1 MFTRAQV
8 QQAFQQYTVS
18 QNIQFT
24 EHWEIFQSILL
35 TEIENSVTTK
45 VLFDEAKKHGIK
57 GAMKLRKHE
66 LIEKLW
72 DHTAPKTTKR
82 VATCTQQNK
91 NTKNKNKKQKLNKG
105 IEEFFES
112 TIPCENK
119 EMPLVEETVVEL
131 VPEVPVIPQ
140 DPNRCSV
147 CQSHVSIYNCSSI
160 YYYCEKEHKYSTDR
174 IANHVYDSFYGKWLP
189 IGPTI
194 SNTHYELIESKR
206 SKLRDFDL
214 GRAKATHTEVRAYMS
229 YLKGLELYYPS
240 LMTEMQIDY
249 LHGIRAGNIVVHVDY
264 DMVKLRTIN

>member
-1 MFTRAQV
+1 MFTRTQV

-24 EHWEIFQSILL
+24 EHWEIFQSIFLN
-35 TEIENSVTTK
+35 EIENNITTK
-45 VLFDEAKKHGIK
+45 LLFDEAKKHGIK

-72 DHTAPKTTKR
+72 EHTAPKTTKR

-91 NTKNKNKKQKLNKG
+91 NTKNKNKNKKQKLNKG

-160 YYYCEKEHKYSTDR
+160 YKYCEKEHKYSTDR

-214 GRAKATHTEVRAYMS
+214 ARAKASHTEVRAFMS
-229 YLKGLELYYPS
+229 YLKDLNY
-240 LMTEMQIDY
+240 II
-249 LHGIRAGNIVVHVDY
+249 LH
-264 DMVKLRTIN
+264 

>member
-72 DHTAPKTTKR
+72 EHTAPKTTKR
-82 VATCTQQNK
+82 VVACTQE
-91 NTKNKNKKQKLNKG
+91 NKNKKQKVNKG
-105 IEEFFES
+105 IETFFEP
-112 TIPCENK
+112 TIQCESKDNS
-119 EMPLVEETVVEL
+119 EQVVE
-131 VPEVPVIPQ
+131 VVQEVPVTPQ
-140 DPNRCSV
+140 DPNICSV

-160 YYYCEKEHKYSTDR
+160 
-174 IANHVYDSFYGKWLP
+174 
-189 IGPTI
+189 
-194 SNTHYELIESKR
+194 
-206 SKLRDFDL
+206 
-214 GRAKATHTEVRAYMS
+214 
-229 YLKGLELYYPS
+229 
-240 LMTEMQIDY
+240 
-249 LHGIRAGNIVVHVDY
+249 
-264 DMVKLRTIN
+264 

>member
-1 MFTRAQV
+1 
-8 QQAFQQYTVS
+8 
-18 QNIQFT
+18 
-24 EHWEIFQSILL
+24 
-35 TEIENSVTTK
+35 
-45 VLFDEAKKHGIK
+45 
-57 GAMKLRKHE
+57 
-66 LIEKLW
+66 
-72 DHTAPKTTKR
+72 
-82 VATCTQQNK
+82 
-91 NTKNKNKKQKLNKG
+91 
-105 IEEFFES
+105 
-112 TIPCENK
+112 
-119 EMPLVEETVVEL
+119 MPLVEETVVEL

-160 YYYCEKEHKYSTDR
+160 YKYCEKEHKYSTDR

-189 IGPTI
+189 VGPI
-194 SNTHYELIESKR
+194 ICNTHYELIESKR

-249 LHGIRAGNIVVHVDY
+249 LHGISAGNIVVHVDY

>member
-72 DHTAPKTTKR
+72 EHTAPKTTKR
-82 VATCTQQNK
+82 VAQQNK
-91 NTKNKNKKQKLNKG
+91 NSNNKKQKVNKG
-105 IEEFFES
+105 IEEFFEPN
-112 TIPCENK
+112 IPCENK
-119 EMPLVEETVVEL
+119 ELSLIEETVVET
-131 VPEVPVIPQ
+131 VQEVPVLPQ

-160 YYYCEKEHKYSTDR
+160 YKYCEKKQQYSNDR
-174 IANHVYDSFYGKWLP
+174 IMNNVYDAFYRKWLP
-189 IGPTI
+189 VGQRI

-214 GRAKATHTEVRAYMS
+214 ARAKATHTEGRAYMS
-229 YLKGLELYYPS
+229 YLKELQLYYPS
-240 LMTEMQIDY
+240 LITDMQQDY
-249 LHGIRAGNIVVHVDY
+249 LHGISTGNIVVHVDY
-264 DMVKLRTIN
+264 DMVKLRTVN